1 MLSLVHAMDRRRK
14 NSAWKNL
21 FKKRQYYSD
30 EESESEYEQQYQHQQ
45 QFRGEEATTSLRHNE
60 QIQHE
65 IEKRLAIIETQMDEI
80 RQILANNQRVLPAPR
95 TRPSQTVSLSRA
107 TGRRSRA
114 QQPLH
119 NFFAKSSKGTIA
131 IIVSP
136 LNIQKIRRLRILGGA
151 DTSSECFFC
160 PPPDARHAEKPPPKT
175 WSDAG
180 TETNGGPLSSHCH
193 SLNQAGG

>member
-21 FKKRQYYSD
+21 FKKRQNYRD
-30 EESESEYEQQYQHQQ
+30 EESESEYEQQYQHHQQ
-45 QFRGEEATTSLRHNE
+45 YRAEEAATSLRQND

-80 RQILANNQRVLPAPR
+80 RQILANNQRAPPASR
-95 TRPSQTVSLSRA
+95 TRPNQSVSLSRA

-119 NFFAKSSKGTIA
+119 NFFAKSSKGFF
-131 IIVSP
+131 S
-136 LNIQKIRRLRILGGA
+136 
-151 DTSSECFFC
+151 DHHFSSEQTITPQVQHIGRC
-160 PPPDARHAEKPPPKT
+160 
-175 WSDAG
+175 
-180 TETNGGPLSSHCH
+180 
-193 SLNQAGG
+193 

>member
-1 MLSLVHAMDRRRK
+1 MDRRRK
-14 NSAWKNL
+14 NSTWKNL

-30 EESESEYEQQYQHQQ
+30 EESESEYEQQYQHHQQ
-45 QFRGEEATTSLRHNE
+45 YRAEESVTSLRHNE

-95 TRPSQTVSLSRA
+95 TRPNQTVSLSRA

-119 NFFAKSSKGTIA
+119 NFFAKSSKGIIA
-131 IIVSP
+131 SIIISP
-136 LNIQKIRRLRILGGA
+136 LNNQKFCRFRILGGA
-151 DTSSECFFC
+151 NTSTECFFC
-160 PPPDARHAEKPPPKT
+160 PPPDARHAEKPPPKAG
-175 WSDAG
+175 SKAG
-180 TETNGGPLSSHCH
+180 TEIYGGSLSVHCH
-193 SLNQAGG
+193 PLNQTGGWHQ

>member
-1 MLSLVHAMDRRRK
+1 MNRRRK

-21 FKKRQYYSD
+21 FKKTHNYSD
-30 EESESEYEQQYQHQQ
+30 EESESEYEQQYQHHQQ
-45 QFRGEEATTSLRHNE
+45 YRAEESATSLRHNQ

-80 RQILANNQRVLPAPR
+80 RQILSNNQGVLPAPR
-95 TRPSQTVSLSRA
+95 TRPNQTVSLSRA

-114 QQPLH
+114 QQPLQ
-119 NFFAKSSKGTIA
+119 NFFGKKSKGTIA
-131 IIVSP
+131 IIISP
-136 LNIQKIRRLRILGGA
+136 LNNQKIRRLRILGGA
-151 DTSSECFFC
+151 DTSSECFFS

-175 WSDAG
+175 RSEAG

-193 SLNQAGG
+193 PLNQAGG

>member
-1 MLSLVHAMDRRRK
+1 MDRRRK
-14 NSAWKNL
+14 NSTWKNL

-30 EESESEYEQQYQHQQ
+30 EESESEYEQQYQHHQQ
-45 QFRGEEATTSLRHNE
+45 YRAEESATSLRQND

-80 RQILANNQRVLPAPR
+80 RQILANKQRVMLAPR

-131 IIVSP
+131 IIISP
-136 LNIQKIRRLRILGGA
+136 LNNPKFPRFRILGGA

-160 PPPDARHAEKPPPKT
+160 PPPDARHAEKPPPKKG
-175 WSDAG
+175 SEAG
-180 TETNGGPLSSHCH
+180 TETNGGSLSSYCH
-193 SLNQAGG
+193 SLNQTGARHQ

>member
-1 MLSLVHAMDRRRK
+1 MDRRRK
-14 NSAWKNL
+14 NSPWKNL
-21 FKKRQYYSD
+21 FKTRQNYSD
-30 EESESEYEQQYQHQQ
+30 KESESEDEQHYQHHQQ
-45 QFRGEEATTSLRHNE
+45 IRAEEAATSLRHNE

-131 IIVSP
+131 IIISP
-136 LNIQKIRRLRILGGA
+136 LNNPKFRRFRILGGA
-151 DTSSECFFC
+151 DTS
-160 PPPDARHAEKPPPKT
+160 
-175 WSDAG
+175 
-180 TETNGGPLSSHCH
+180 
-193 SLNQAGG
+193 

>member
-1 MLSLVHAMDRRRK
+1 M
-14 NSAWKNL
+14 
-21 FKKRQYYSD
+21 
-30 EESESEYEQQYQHQQ
+30 
-45 QFRGEEATTSLRHNE
+45 RHNE

-95 TRPSQTVSLSRA
+95 TRPNQTVSLSRA

-131 IIVSP
+131 IIISP
-136 LNIQKIRRLRILGGA
+136 LNNQKFCRLRILGGA
-151 DTSSECFFC
+151 DTSSECFFS

-175 WSDAG
+175 WSEAG
-180 TETNGGPLSSHCH
+180 TETNGRPLSSHCH

>member
-1 MLSLVHAMDRRRK
+1 MNRRRK

-21 FKKRQYYSD
+21 FKKRHNYSD
-30 EESESEYEQQYQHQQ
+30 EESESEYEQHYQHHQQ
-45 QFRGEEATTSLRHNE
+45 YRAEEAATSLRQND

-95 TRPSQTVSLSRA
+95 TRPNQTVSLSRA

-119 NFFAKSSKGTIA
+119 NFFAKSSKGIFL
-131 IIVSP
+131 IFFIPP
-136 LNIQKIRRLRILGGA
+136 LN
-151 DTSSECFFC
+151 E
-160 PPPDARHAEKPPPKT
+160 P
-175 WSDAG
+175 
-180 TETNGGPLSSHCH
+180 
-193 SLNQAGG
+193 

>member
-1 MLSLVHAMDRRRK
+1 MLSLVDAMDRRRK

-30 EESESEYEQQYQHQQ
+30 EESESEYEQQYQHHQR
-45 QFRGEEATTSLRHNE
+45 QFRAEESVTSLRQND

-131 IIVSP
+131 IIISP
-136 LNIQKIRRLRILGGA
+136 LN
-151 DTSSECFFC
+151 
-160 PPPDARHAEKPPPKT
+160 KP
-175 WSDAG
+175 
-180 TETNGGPLSSHCH
+180 
-193 SLNQAGG
+193 